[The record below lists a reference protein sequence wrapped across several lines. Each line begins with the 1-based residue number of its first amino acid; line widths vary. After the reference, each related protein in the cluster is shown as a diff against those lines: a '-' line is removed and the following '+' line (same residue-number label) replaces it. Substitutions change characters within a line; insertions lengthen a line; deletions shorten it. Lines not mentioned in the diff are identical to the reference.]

1 MPNITFI
8 NWHPDRVQPVASSAS
23 MQIDFDDNTQ
33 IHINAETDIS
43 EQSDFIKQLAAVLFQ

>member
-8 NWHPDRVQPVASSAS
+8 NWHPDRVQPVVSSAS

-43 EQSDFIKQLAAVLFQ
+43 DQSDFIKQLAAVLFQ